1 MHKRFR
7 KTADQTIIGDC
18 SSSSSEDASG
28 NHQRIRSLV
37 RRKYVRQKRTK
48 TDELDISDT
57 SSEEEPNSQDPGQEN
72 RKWAANLK
80 RYSSDHKPQP
90 LTPQNKF
97 QPLSLFVSV
106 KAPSPTLATNSFDM
120 ANCSTSIASDAPA
133 TCRAAWHSF
142 RQTLAALKRDRQGQL
157 QASNSKQETMNETL
171 LECTLNTSIEAN
183 LETMIDTQQTPNSCR
198 RVAKQK
204 QRCIKGGH
212 LYEFKRLI
220 LRERMDRRSL
230 AHNQRLGISSG
241 QRVRVLSI
249 SESFGCH
256 MARVQDEAEDKGIF
270 NIILSPSMSPC
281 VGATLELYFELKPE
295 TALQLAN
302 KELVYVQPNKLVL
315 L

>member
-7 KTADQTIIGDC
+7 KSADQTIIGDG
-18 SSSSSEDASG
+18 SSSSDNASG

-48 TDELDISDT
+48 TDEFDISDT
-57 SSEEEPNSQDPGQEN
+57 SSEEDPNSQDRLDQEN

-97 QPLSLFVSV
+97 QPLSLSVSV
-106 KAPSPTLATNSFDM
+106 KSPSPTLPTNSFDM
-120 ANCSTSIASDAPA
+120 ANCSTSIPGDAPA
-133 TCRAAWHSF
+133 SCRAAWHSF
-142 RQTLAALKRDRQGQL
+142 RQTLTALKRDRQGVL
-157 QASNSKQETMNETL
+157 RASTSNQEAMNESL

-183 LETMIDTQQTPNSCR
+183 LETMIDTQQMPNSCR
-198 RVAKQK
+198 KVAKKK

-212 LYEFKRLI
+212 LYEFKRMM

-256 MARVQDEAEDKGIF
+256 MARVQNEAEDKGIF
-270 NIILSPSMSPC
+270 NIILSPSMAPS
-281 VGATLELYFELKPE
+281 VGATLELYFDLKPE
-295 TALQLAN
+295 TALQLPN